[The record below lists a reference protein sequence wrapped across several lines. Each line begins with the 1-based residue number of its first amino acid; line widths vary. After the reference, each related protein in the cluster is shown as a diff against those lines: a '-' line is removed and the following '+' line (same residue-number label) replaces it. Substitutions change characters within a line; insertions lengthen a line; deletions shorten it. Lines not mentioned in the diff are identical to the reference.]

1 VVFPH
6 GAGPAP
12 NQPLSGLHGRSRKRR
27 QGHSGHTGRAT
38 NEPEDH
44 MSHTIRIGWGT
55 SLTGKTL
62 RTWQCSCGRQG
73 SVPGTDEAA
82 AQRDATAHVNR

>member
-1 VVFPH
+1 M
-6 GAGPAP
+6 A
-12 NQPLSGLHGRSRKRR
+12 
-27 QGHSGHTGRAT
+27 
-38 NEPEDH
+38 
-44 MSHTIRIGWGT
+44 HTIRIGWGT